1 METKEITVKLF
12 WEVSFNDFTN
22 TWHYRAEL
30 VGMSSTGSG
39 YKSEADA
46 AAACMEAVKSLE
58 ARYSVFR

>member
-1 METKEITVKLF
+1 MEVKEITVKLF
-12 WEVSFNDFTN
+12 WRVWFSDFTN
-22 TWHYRAEL
+22 SWHYQAQL
-30 VGMSSTGSG
+30 VGLGSVGKG